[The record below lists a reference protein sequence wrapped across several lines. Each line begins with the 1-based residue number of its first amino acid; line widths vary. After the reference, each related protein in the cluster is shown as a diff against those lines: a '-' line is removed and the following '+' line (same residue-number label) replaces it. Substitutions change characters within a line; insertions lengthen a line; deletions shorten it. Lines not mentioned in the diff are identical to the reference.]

1 MKTIA
6 VIANV
11 GWSVYNF
18 RHGIIKYFLDKGYKV
33 IVFTKFDSYIIKLE
47 ELGCQCIP
55 LKRMDFK
62 GMNPFND
69 VLLTFGFYRLFKTH
83 KIDVA
88 LFYTP
93 KVNIFGSI
101 AARYSKTKYIPTING
116 LGTIFNPNQN
126 IVIQKIVTSLYRIA
140 LFKAP
145 KVIFQNSDDRDFF
158 LEKKIIAT
166 IDKTIV
172 VKGSGVNL
180 NDFYQKKYLPNQS
193 NLVLAFAA
201 RLLKEKGIFE
211 FIEAASIVK
220 KTYPNIEFAIIGSSN
235 FFPGNID
242 EEKISEAEKNG
253 IISFWGGTDNMSA
266 TLDKVDVLILPS
278 YYREGVPRILIEGLS
293 KGLPL
298 ITTHNVGC
306 KETVDDGINGYLIE
320 TKNSLQLAEAMT
332 KMIQL
337 SVEERIQMG
346 HASRRKAENEC
357 AEDIIFQE
365 YENIVI
371 N

>member
-1 MKTIA
+1 MRTIA
-6 VIANV
+6 IVSNI
-11 GWSVYNF
+11 GWTVFNF
-18 RHGIIKYFLDKGYKV
+18 RKGIIKYFLARNYKV
-33 IVFTKFDSYIIKLE
+33 IVFTKFDDYIPQLK
-47 ELGCQCIP
+47 ELGCECYD

-62 GMNPFND
+62 GMNPLND
-69 VLLTFGFYRLFKTH
+69 VFLTFEFYRLFKTH
-83 KIDVA
+83 KVDAA

-126 IVIQKIVTSLYRIA
+126 KLIQKVVIWLYQFA
-140 LFKAP
+140 LKKAS
-145 KVIFQNSDDRDFF
+145 KVIFQNLDDRDFF
-158 LEKKIIAT
+158 VEKNIISNT
-166 IDKTIV
+166 SNTIV

-180 NDFYQKKYLPNQS
+180 NDFYQKKYDYKNS
-193 NLVLAFAA
+193 HLVFAFAA

-211 FIEAASIVK
+211 FIEAARIVK
-220 KTYPNIEFAIIGSSN
+220 KSFPTIECAIIGSSN

-242 EEKISEAEKNG
+242 EEKISLAEKEG
-253 IISFWGGTDNMSA
+253 IITFWGGTDNMSG

-306 KETVDDGINGYLIE
+306 KETVDHGINGYLIE

>member
-1 MKTIA
+1 MSF
-6 VIANV
+6 N
-11 GWSVYNF
+11 
-18 RHGIIKYFLDKGYKV
+18 
-33 IVFTKFDSYIIKLE
+33 LE
-47 ELGCQCIP
+47 
-55 LKRMDFK
+55 
-62 GMNPFND
+62 
-69 VLLTFGFYRLFKTH
+69 
-83 KIDVA
+83 
-88 LFYTP
+88 
-93 KVNIFGSI
+93 
-101 AARYSKTKYIPTING
+101 
-116 LGTIFNPNQN
+116 
-126 IVIQKIVTSLYRIA
+126 
-140 LFKAP
+140 
-145 KVIFQNSDDRDFF
+145 
-158 LEKKIIAT
+158 
-166 IDKTIV
+166 
-172 VKGSGVNL
+172 
-180 NDFYQKKYLPNQS
+180 
-193 NLVLAFAA
+193 
-201 RLLKEKGIFE
+201 
-211 FIEAASIVK
+211 
-220 KTYPNIEFAIIGSSN
+220 
-235 FFPGNID
+235 NID
-242 EEKISEAEKNG
+242 EEKISLAEKEG
-253 IISFWGGTDNMSA
+253 IITFWGGTDNMSA